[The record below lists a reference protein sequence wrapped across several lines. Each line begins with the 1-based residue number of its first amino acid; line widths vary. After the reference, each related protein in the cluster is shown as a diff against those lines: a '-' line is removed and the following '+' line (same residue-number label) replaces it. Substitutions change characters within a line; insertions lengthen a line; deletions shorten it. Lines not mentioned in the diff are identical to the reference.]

1 MNKLDYISRQ
11 LSRASHKKYE
21 YYVVSRIW
29 HILNDISIK
38 FVTQQYVVRPEGRA
52 LTDMYFPQ
60 LKVHIEVD
68 EPFHKKQ
75 VLSDNLREADII
87 NATGH
92 EIYRVDVSKGIDVVN
107 DEINKI
113 VSILKDKKSKTI
125 DFKDWDLDAEYNPLT
140 YIEKGYISL
149 TDDCAFKT
157 MVEAVACFGRQYN
170 KNGIWKGGVKHP
182 KEEKTSI
189 WFPKLYKNGLW
200 DNSISIDEN
209 TIFEKNEDINL
220 NDKHL
225 HNVLNSLDYK
235 RIVFAR
241 VKSPLDDIMYR
252 FKGEFTLNKDLSL
265 QNNVLTWI
273 KTSDI
278 VKTYK
283 IED

>member
-107 DEINKI
+107 DEIKKI
-113 VSILKDKKSKTI
+113 VSILKDKKK
-125 DFKDWDLDAEYNPLT
+125 
-140 YIEKGYISL
+140 
-149 TDDCAFKT
+149 
-157 MVEAVACFGRQYN
+157 
-170 KNGIWKGGVKHP
+170 
-182 KEEKTSI
+182 
-189 WFPKLYKNGLW
+189 
-200 DNSISIDEN
+200 
-209 TIFEKNEDINL
+209 
-220 NDKHL
+220 
-225 HNVLNSLDYK
+225 
-235 RIVFAR
+235 
-241 VKSPLDDIMYR
+241 
-252 FKGEFTLNKDLSL
+252 
-265 QNNVLTWI
+265 
-273 KTSDI
+273 
-278 VKTYK
+278 
-283 IED
+283 

>member
-1 MNKLDYISRQ
+1 VNKLNYISRQ
-11 LSRASHKKYE
+11 LSRATNKKYE
-21 YYVVSRIW
+21 NYVVSRIW
-29 HILNDISIK
+29 NLLNDTSIK

-60 LKVHIEVD
+60 LKIHIEVD
-68 EPFHKKQ
+68 EPFHQKQ
-75 VLSDNLREADII
+75 QFSDNLREVDII

-92 EIYRVDVSKGIDVVN
+92 TIYRVDISKGLDLVNSEIEIIVSK
-107 DEINKI
+107 
-113 VSILKDKKSKTI
+113 LKEKKKTCL
-125 DFKDWDLDAEYNPLT
+125 DFKEWNLDDEYNPLT
-140 YIEKGYISL
+140 YVNKGFINV
-149 TDDCAFKT
+149 TDDCAFKR
-157 MVEAVACFGRQYN
+157 MVDAVLCFGRQYN

-241 VKSPLDDIMYR
+241 VKSPLGDIMYR

>member
-107 DEINKI
+107 DEIKKI
-113 VSILKDKKSKTI
+113 VSILKDKKSKNI

-157 MVEAVACFGRQYN
+157 MVEAVSCFGRQYN

-182 KEEKTSI
+182 KDIHATI
-189 WFPKLYKNGLW
+189 WFPKLYKNGSW
-200 DNSISIDEN
+200 DNRISNDEN
-209 TIFEKNEDINL
+209 TIIEEHEDQETNE
-220 NDKHL
+220 KHL
-225 HNVLNSLDYK
+225 QAVLDFSNHK

-241 VKSPLDDIMYR
+241 VKSTLGDIMYR
-252 FKGEFTLNKDLSL
+252 FKGEYILNKELSVRDKKL
-265 QNNVLTWI
+265 IWI
-273 KTSDI
+273 RSSEK

-283 IED
+283 ID

>member
-182 KEEKTSI
+182 KDIHTTI
-189 WFPKLYKNGLW
+189 WFPKLYKNGSW
-200 DNSISIDEN
+200 DNSISNDEN
-209 TIFEKNEDINL
+209 TIIEKREDQGINE
-220 NDKHL
+220 KHL
-225 HNVLNSLDYK
+225 QDVLDFSNHK

-241 VKSPLDDIMYR
+241 VKSTLGDIMYR
-252 FKGEFTLNKDLSL
+252 FKGEYILNKELSIQDKKL
-265 QNNVLTWI
+265 IWI
-273 KTSDI
+273 RSSEK

-283 IED
+283 ID